1 MKDHANQVTPLSCGN
16 VPGSACK
23 KDPEWKPSERY
34 DANSCRKAII
44 RGIEAAFPPLEHL
57 AQRNGETKK
66 DWQKRLTKK
75 QKAELKEW
83 YKQRRWHP
91 HQLRHNAATFLRK
104 EFGLETA
111 RIILGHRSAAITE
124 VYAEM
129 DQEKALEAIVRVG

>member
-1 MKDHANQVTPLSCGN
+1 M
-16 VPGSACK
+16 
-23 KDPEWKPSERY
+23 
-34 DANSCRKAII
+34 
-44 RGIEAAFPPLEHL
+44 